1 MNLLLILD
9 NLSPNCGAN
18 VGIAFELMTKWKE
31 AGHSIYCLA
40 REDKYHELDANKAAV
55 LDKVWTF
62 RVKEDDILNDFS
74 RASKWINASSMQKAK
89 LLATHPIVFSKMLD
103 KKYFESSEI
112 QREYLKQINEL
123 CKTHKFDAAIAVT
136 EPFYIADA
144 LAKADVNCTKYTIM
158 MDPYTNNPSTTKC
171 NRDKKLRKEL
181 NVFATNKNVFTL
193 DFVGNDMDY
202 LPNEYQEKVVKFGI
216 PKISII
222 SQKDDLKLSP
232 QEKAITMPDKQS
244 ASANQAKDAS
254 INAKHDTINFIYVGQ
269 LYEDIRNPELMLKMF
284 CELPDNY
291 VLHLYGGGADR
302 IVNQYKDLLK
312 NRLVCHGWVSAD
324 EAKEA
329 TNNADILINLNNK
342 IKNMLPSKLVD
353 YIDTGKPILNICQI
367 KECPSLEY
375 TKKYPM
381 AVDVLPTDD
390 LETIKGKVRVFSGRY
405 AGKLIKH
412 DIIEKLFIE
421 YTSDYVSNMLLSS
434 ILND

>member
-31 AGHSIYCLA
+31 AGHNIYCLA

-62 RVKEDDILNDFS
+62 RVKEDDILNDLT
-74 RASKWINASSMQKAK
+74 RTPKWINASSMQKAE

-112 QREYLKQINEL
+112 QREYLKQINKL
-123 CKTHKFDAAIAVT
+123 CKAHKFDAAIAVT

-144 LAKADVNCTKYTIM
+144 LAKANVNCARYTVM
-158 MDPYTNNPSTTKC
+158 MDPYTNNPSTTKR
-171 NRDKKLRKEL
+171 NREKKLRKEL
-181 NVFATNKNVFTL
+181 NVFATNKNVFAL
-193 DFVGNDMDY
+193 DFVGNDMEY
-202 LPNEYQEKVVKFGI
+202 LPQEYVEKVVKFGI
-216 PKISII
+216 PKITI
-222 SQKDDLKLSP
+222 SSKK
-232 QEKAITMPDKQS
+232 S
-244 ASANQAKDAS
+244 AS
-254 INAKHDTINFIYVGQ
+254 NALDTVEPSKKQHDTIDFVYVGQ
-269 LYEDIRNPELMLKMF
+269 LYEEIRNPKLMLKMF
-284 CELPDNY
+284 CELPSNY
-291 VLHLYGGGADR
+291 ILHLYGGGADR
-302 IVNQYKDLLK
+302 IVNQYREILK
-312 NRLVCHGWVSAD
+312 NRLICHGLVSAD

-367 KECPSLEY
+367 NECPSIEY

-381 AVDVLPTDD
+381 AIDVLPNEDV
-390 LETIKGKVRVFSGRY
+390 EMIKNKIEAFSSKY
-405 AGKLIKH
+405 AGKIIAHDKIEELYSEYTARYVAEQLD
-412 DIIEKLFIE
+412 DIIKKECRE
-421 YTSDYVSNMLLSS
+421 A
-434 ILND
+434 

>member
-1 MNLLLILD
+1 MKLLTILD

-40 REDKYHELDANKAAV
+40 REDKYHELDANKAAA

-62 RVKEDDILNDFS
+62 RVKEDDILNDFT
-74 RASKWINASSMQKAK
+74 RAPKWINASSIQKAK

-144 LAKADVNCTKYTIM
+144 LAKSNVNCAKYTIM

-171 NRDKKLRKEL
+171 NRARKLRKEL

-202 LPNEYQEKVVKFGI
+202 LPQEYVEKVVKFGI
-216 PKISII
+216 PKITI
-222 SQKDDLKLSP
+222 SSKKDISNSSSTVEPSK
-232 QEKAITMPDKQS
+232 KQ
-244 ASANQAKDAS
+244 
-254 INAKHDTINFIYVGQ
+254 HDTIDFVYVGQ

-284 CELPDNY
+284 CELPNNY
-291 VLHLYGGGADR
+291 ILHLYGGGADR
-302 IVNQYKDLLK
+302 IVNQYKEILK
-312 NRLVCHGWVSAD
+312 DRLVCHGWVSAD

-329 TNNADILINLNNK
+329 TKNADILINLNNK

-367 KECPSLEY
+367 KECPSIEY

-381 AVDVLPTDD
+381 AVDVLPTED
-390 LETIKGKVRVFSGRY
+390 LKDIRNNVQTFASKY
-405 AGKLIKH
+405 AGKQ
-412 DIIEKLFIE
+412 IEHGFIVNAYYE
-421 YTSDYVSNMLLSS
+421 YTADYVSNVLLSF
-434 ILND
+434 IG

>member
-40 REDKYHELDANKAAV
+40 REDKYHELDADKAAA

-62 RVKEDDILNDFS
+62 RVKEDDILNDFT
-74 RASKWINASSMQKAK
+74 RAPKWINASSMQKAE

-112 QREYLKQINEL
+112 QCEYLKQINKL
-123 CKTHKFDAAIAVT
+123 CKAHKFDAAIAVT

-144 LAKADVNCTKYTIM
+144 LAKANVNCTKYTIM
-158 MDPYTNNPSTTKC
+158 MDPYTNNPSTTKR
-171 NRDKKLRKEL
+171 NRARKLRKEL

-202 LPNEYQEKVVKFGI
+202 LPQEYVEKVVKFGI
-216 PKISII
+216 PKITI
-222 SQKDDLKLSP
+222 SSKKDILNASSTVEPSK
-232 QEKAITMPDKQS
+232 KQ
-244 ASANQAKDAS
+244 
-254 INAKHDTINFIYVGQ
+254 HDTINFVYVGQ

-284 CELPDNY
+284 CELPNNY
-291 VLHLYGGGADR
+291 ILHLYGGGADR
-302 IVNQYKDLLK
+302 IVNQYKEILK
-312 NRLVCHGWVSAD
+312 DRLVCHGWVSAD
-324 EAKEA
+324 EAKKA

-353 YIDTGKPILNICQI
+353 YIDSGKPILNICQTN
-367 KECPSLEY
+367 ECPSLEY

-381 AVDVLPTDD
+381 VADVLPTED
-390 LETIKGKVRVFSGRY
+390 LNEIKKTVEEFANKF
-405 AGKLIKH
+405 AGKQIEH
-412 DIIEKLFIE
+412 DIIEKAFLE
-421 YTSDYVSNMLLSS
+421 YTSEYVADKLLS
-434 ILND
+434 LMQKN